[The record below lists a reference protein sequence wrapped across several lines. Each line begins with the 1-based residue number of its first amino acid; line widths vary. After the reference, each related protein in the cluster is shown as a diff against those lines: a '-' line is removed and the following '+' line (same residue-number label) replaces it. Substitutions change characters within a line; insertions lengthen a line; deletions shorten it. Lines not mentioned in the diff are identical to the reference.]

1 MYPIYL
7 INFTVDTLVSIVEVR
22 KIGEVVGDIALEGIS
37 ELKDI
42 VWGVFEEGIELV
54 LVVNLNLAFSSVL
67 PKNCSAHL
75 SRNGRIDN
83 QLKVKFCQ
91 EMDETFT
98 NRRSVLS
105 TRRMQDCQLKIE
117 PLSTMD

>member
-42 VWGVFEEGIELV
+42 VWGVFEEGIEFV
-54 LVVNLNLAFSSVL
+54 LVVNLNLAFSLVL
-67 PKNCSAHL
+67 PKFCSAHL
-75 SRNGRIDN
+75 STKD
-83 QLKVKFCQ
+83 
-91 EMDETFT
+91 
-98 NRRSVLS
+98 
-105 TRRMQDCQLKIE
+105 
-117 PLSTMD
+117 

>member
-42 VWGVFEEGIELV
+42 VWGAFEEGIELV
-54 LVVNLNLAFSSVL
+54 LVVIIKSCDQLGAPQVLFLNLTLTTLLMNFATSFMV
-67 PKNCSAHL
+67 
-75 SRNGRIDN
+75 
-83 QLKVKFCQ
+83 
-91 EMDETFT
+91 
-98 NRRSVLS
+98 
-105 TRRMQDCQLKIE
+105 
-117 PLSTMD
+117 

>member
-42 VWGVFEEGIELV
+42 VWGVFEEGIEFV
-54 LVVNLNLAFSSVL
+54 LVVNLNLAFSLVL
-67 PKNCSAHL
+67 PKFCSAH
-75 SRNGRIDN
+75 
-83 QLKVKFCQ
+83 
-91 EMDETFT
+91 
-98 NRRSVLS
+98 LS

-117 PLSTMD
+117 ILSTKD

>member
-42 VWGVFEEGIELV
+42 VWGVFEEGIEFV
-54 LVVNLNLAFSSVL
+54 LVVNLNLAFSLVL
-67 PKNCSAHL
+67 PKSCSAH
-75 SRNGRIDN
+75 
-83 QLKVKFCQ
+83 
-91 EMDETFT
+91 
-98 NRRSVLS
+98 LS

-117 PLSTMD
+117 TLSTMD

>member
-1 MYPIYL
+1 MANSCKFNSNFIFYMMLPYLGQTTTTATACMYPIYP

-54 LVVNLNLAFSSVL
+54 LVVNLNLAFSLVL
-67 PKNCSAHL
+67 PKSCSTH
-75 SRNGRIDN
+75 
-83 QLKVKFCQ
+83 
-91 EMDETFT
+91 
-98 NRRSVLS
+98 
-105 TRRMQDCQLKIE
+105 
-117 PLSTMD
+117 LSTMD

>member
-1 MYPIYL
+1 M
-7 INFTVDTLVSIVEVR
+7 EVR

-54 LVVNLNLAFSSVL
+54 LVVDLNLAFSLVL
-67 PKNCSAHL
+67 PKSCSAH
-75 SRNGRIDN
+75 
-83 QLKVKFCQ
+83 
-91 EMDETFT
+91 
-98 NRRSVLS
+98 LS

-117 PLSTMD
+117 TLSSLY